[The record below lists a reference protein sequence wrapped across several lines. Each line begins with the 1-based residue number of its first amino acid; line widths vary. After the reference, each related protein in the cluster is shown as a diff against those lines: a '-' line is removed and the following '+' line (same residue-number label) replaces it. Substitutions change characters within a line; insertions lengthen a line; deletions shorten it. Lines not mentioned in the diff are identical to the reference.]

1 VCPIGPVRNAVLFA
15 QALRLDGF
23 AGGADDVTAAGINRE
38 TMEVCALGSRRA
50 GVGVGPTGYTGPI
63 LRAE

>member
-1 VCPIGPVRNAVLFA
+1 VLFA